1 MSREPSRASAGTP
14 RGDRAHSAPEADDAA
29 RIDARLVRESRS
41 GNRRARRALV
51 DRHQHAVYN
60 LALRMLGAPDA
71 AAGVAEETF
80 VKAFRRLPALSSDQR
95 VAPWLLR
102 IAHNTAADALRRA
115 ERSEPSAA
123 PVALPAPAA
132 AHSGEGRT
140 GSAADAVGGRSGP
153 ASDRPGSAADAV
165 GGRSGPASDR
175 PGQPLA
181 AAFEQLPMRYRAAI
195 VLRYQAGLSFA
206 EVGDVMGV
214 PEQTARTRVEGARRA
229 LAERLRTATHG

>member
-153 ASDRPGSAADAV
+153 ASDRPG
-165 GGRSGPASDR
+165 
-175 PGQPLA
+175 QPLA

>member
-1 MSREPSRASAGTP
+1 MSREPTRASAGTP
-14 RGDRAHSAPEADDAA
+14 GADRARSAAEADGAA

-80 VKAFRRLPALSSDQR
+80 VKAFRRLSALSSDQR
-95 VAPWLLR
+95 LAPWLLR

-115 ERSEPSAA
+115 ERREPSGA
-123 PVALPAPAA
+123 PVALPAPSAA
-132 AHSGEGRT
+132 NSGEGRA

-153 ASDRPGSAADAV
+153 ASGRPG
-165 GGRSGPASDR
+165 G
-175 PGQPLA
+175 PLA

-229 LAERLRTATHG
+229 LAERLRTAPHG